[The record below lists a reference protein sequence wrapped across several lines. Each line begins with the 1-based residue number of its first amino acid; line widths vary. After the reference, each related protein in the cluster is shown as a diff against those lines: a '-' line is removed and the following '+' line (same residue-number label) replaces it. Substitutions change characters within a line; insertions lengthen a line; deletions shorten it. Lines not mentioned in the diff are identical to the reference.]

1 MRTALVTGAASGI
14 GKAIA
19 IQLAQSGYKVLAV
32 DQHVIAEAELTHSKS
47 IETATIDL
55 SDFKACRALVKD
67 FGAGIDVLVNN
78 AGFQH
83 VCAIEDFPLATWQ
96 KMQDVMVTAP
106 FVLTQAVWPAM
117 KAKGWGRIINIAS
130 VHGLVAS
137 LYKSSYI
144 TAKHGLIGLTKTLA
158 LEGGEHGITAN
169 AICPGYVRTPL
180 VESQI
185 ADQARLL
192 NIPEE
197 QVISDVMLKNAAI
210 KRLLSADEIAAMAL
224 YLCTDA
230 AGCVTGSSW
239 TIDQGWTA
247 Q

>member
-14 GKAIA
+14 GRAIA
-19 IQLAQSGYKVLAV
+19 MQLASSGYRVLAV
-32 DQHVIAEAELTHSKS
+32 DQHVIIEAELTQQDNVD
-47 IETATIDL
+47 TATVDL
-55 SDFKACRALVKD
+55 SDFEACQALVKN
-67 FGAGIDVLVNN
+67 FGAGIDVLINN
-78 AGFQH
+78 AGFQY
-83 VCAIEDFPLATWQ
+83 VCSIEDFPLEIWQ

-106 FVLTQAVWPAM
+106 FVLTQAVWPTM
-117 KAKGWGRIINIAS
+117 KAKGWGRIINVAS

-144 TAKHGLIGLTKTLA
+144 TAKHGLIGLTKTTA
-158 LEGGEHGITAN
+158 LEGGEHGITVN

-180 VESQI
+180 VEKQI
-185 ADQARLL
+185 AVQARLL

-210 KRLLSADEIAAMAL
+210 KRLLTPDEVAAMVL
-224 YLCTDA
+224 YLCTEA